1 MKLHLGCGSHR
12 LDGWVNLD
20 IDSPLADVR
29 ADLRQPLP
37 FQDGQVALIFC
48 EHFHEHITRDE
59 ALGFLGECR
68 RVLEPGGRLRLSTP
82 DLRWVVA
89 HYVAGHL
96 DEWADVDWTPR
107 TPCQLMN
114 EGMRS
119 WGHQF
124 LYDRDELTTLL
135 HQAGFAAVETQ
146 PHRQS
151 AHPDLA
157 GLECRPWHREIILEA
172 ERP

>member
-20 IDSPLADVR
+20 IDSPVADLC

-37 FQDGQVALIFC
+37 FEDAQVSLIFC
-48 EHFHEHITRDE
+48 EHFIEHITRDE
-59 ALGFLGECR
+59 ALSLLGECR
-68 RVLEPGGRLRLSTP
+68 RVLRQGGRLRLSTP
-82 DLRWVVA
+82 DLRWLIA
-89 HYVAGHL
+89 QYVAGHL
-96 DEWADVDWTPR
+96 DEWADVDWTPQ

-135 HQAGFAAVETQ
+135 QLAGFGAVETQ

-151 AHPDLA
+151 THPDLA